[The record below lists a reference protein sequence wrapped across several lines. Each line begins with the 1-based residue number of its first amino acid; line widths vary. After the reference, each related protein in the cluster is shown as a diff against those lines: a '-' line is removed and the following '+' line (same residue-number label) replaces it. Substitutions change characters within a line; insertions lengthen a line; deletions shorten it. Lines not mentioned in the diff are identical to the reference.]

1 MHFHSL
7 VVIDLPEITP
17 NHEKE
22 ALTAKAIAELEQRK
36 AVEPNNFMLD
46 IYINRLRGVSSTFSA
61 AVDAE
66 VEKTMEPYGCESTN
80 FYEFMDMS
88 EDLED
93 SYQNNTLP
101 SARFPDG
108 SIVGIYDHVFRER
121 FQIRENIV
129 FESCS
134 GKLKQPKRTHIA
146 KKMKYL
152 PDFPV
157 NRLYPD
163 IETYAK
169 DYFCY
174 EYSEEEEA
182 FGYYTNPNAMW
193 DWYQIGGRWPVTFL
207 VKSDCGDYSIGE
219 RDHGDDDSKYPA
231 PEGYRWVSA
240 ARKKDIQWQA
250 MKDFKLEQ
258 EKSAYQRLN
267 AMFVHKTQS
276 PGPYMTTRDGCVY
289 QFTDLIYRI
298 GESEEDYLERCGLG
312 SDVKY
317 PVSFCDLVTRNEWIQ
332 EGSLQ
337 ERFDGGEQHIQT
349 WARTIESYIDALE
362 DDQILASV
370 DYHM

>member
-17 NHEKE
+17 NPEKE

-36 AVEPNNFMLD
+36 AAEPDNFMLG
-46 IYINRLRGVSSTFSA
+46 IYISHLRGVSSTFSA
-61 AVDAE
+61 AVDAA
-66 VEKTMEPYGCESTN
+66 VEKAMEPYGCESTN
-80 FYEFMDMS
+80 FYEFMDMT

-93 SYQNNTLP
+93 SYRDNTLP

-108 SIVGIYDHVFRER
+108 RIVGIYDSAFRER
-121 FQIRENIV
+121 FQIQENMV
-129 FESCS
+129 FERSS
-134 GKLKQPKRTHIA
+134 GKLKQSKRTHIA

-152 PDFPV
+152 PECPV

-174 EYSEEEEA
+174 EYSKEHEA
-182 FGYYTNPNAMW
+182 FGYYTNPNSMW

-207 VKSDCGDYSIGE
+207 VKADCVDYSIGE
-219 RDHGDDDSKYPA
+219 RDYGDDESKYPT

-250 MKDFKLEQ
+250 MKDFKLGLAR
-258 EKSAYQRLN
+258 KGYQNLN
-267 AMFVHKTQS
+267 SMFVSKTQS
-276 PGPYMTTRDGCVY
+276 PGRYMTKRDGCVY

-298 GESEEDYLERCGLG
+298 GEPEEEYLVRCGLG
-312 SDVKY
+312 PDVKY
-317 PVSFCDLVTRNEWIQ
+317 SVSFCDLVTRDEWIQ
-332 EGSLQ
+332 EGTLQ
-337 ERFDGGEQHIQT
+337 ERFEGGENHIQS
-349 WARTIESYIDALE
+349 WASTIESYIEALD
-362 DDQILASV
+362 DDQVLVSV